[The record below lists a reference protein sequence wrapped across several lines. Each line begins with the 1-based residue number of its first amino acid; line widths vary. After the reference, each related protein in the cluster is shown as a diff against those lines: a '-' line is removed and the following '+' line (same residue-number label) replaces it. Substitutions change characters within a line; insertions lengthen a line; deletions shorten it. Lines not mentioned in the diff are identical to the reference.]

1 MDYEII
7 NMRASDG
14 SVIRL
19 EHHAELESTANLA
32 REYAAKDYPDRY
44 VVFTE
49 KRIRRDVEGKIK
61 ETDEGIF
68 MSLILRPSMFPSQ
81 ATLLS
86 PLCAVALVQGLEEH
100 TESSLGIGWVGN
112 VYSDGRLIGKTHV
125 EGKLDSFKSYEYL
138 IISFSC
144 VLDKKSFPH
153 RISDLIKKVFSE
165 EKTSVPLI
173 ITADILNKFFLH
185 YKSLK
190 SPSKF
195 MDAYRQRFILR
206 GVRVSYTDQNGKK
219 RRYKVMGVDPK
230 NCALMLEGRD
240 KKVFLASLP
249 KSVEAP
255 KRVKI
260 K

>member
-1 MDYEII
+1 MAYEII

-14 SVIRL
+14 SAIRI
-19 EHHAELESTANLA
+19 EHHGELENTAALA
-32 REYAAKDYPDRY
+32 REYAEKDYPDRY

-49 KRIRRDVEGKIK
+49 KRIRRDVEGKVK
-61 ETDEGIF
+61 GVDEGIF
-68 MSLILRPSMFPSQ
+68 ISLILRPSIFPSQ
-81 ATLLS
+81 ATLLA
-86 PLCAVALVQGLEEH
+86 PLSAVALAQGLEEH

-112 VYSDGRLIGKTHV
+112 LYCNGRLIGKSGI

-144 VLDKKSFPH
+144 VLDKQSFPH

-173 ITADILNKFFLH
+173 ITLDILNKFFLH

-195 MDAYRQRFILR
+195 MDAYRQKFILR
-206 GVRVSYTDQNGKK
+206 GTRVAYTDQSGKK
-219 RRYKVMGVDPK
+219 RRYKVIGVDPK
-230 NCALMLEGRD
+230 TCALMLEGRD

-249 KSVEAP
+249 QRVDSP